1 MRQVADAAWNDRI
14 YVRDGQ
20 NYLLRDG
27 GYVPFDGD
35 VTGYCYAVGSEDGYE
50 VYSPYSDEQR
60 TALAKY
66 LA

>member
-1 MRQVADAAWNDRI
+1 M
-14 YVRDGQ
+14 
-20 NYLLRDG
+20 
-27 GYVPFDGD
+27 
-35 VTGYCYAVGSEDGYE
+35 TGYRYTMGSEDGYE